1 MFFEALTYLAGKSV
15 TISTVYVIPS
25 VMMIFEEAKSMNT
38 IFIAIVVWLALF
50 PTPKFGF
57 ALIAPHKI
65 PFRADIIE
73 PQPGVLSTMQTLNK
87 NVFFLVTYAGKVSLL
102 TATSSIAVV
111 PVIACSHFTVAIV
124 IEIVPVV
131 FSNAVCKIN
140 TNYGFFFLLELIL
153 VILLQLFSS

>member
-1 MFFEALTYLAGKSV
+1 MFFKALTSLAGKSV

-38 IFIAIVVWLALF
+38 IFIAIVVWLALC

-57 ALIAPHKI
+57 ALIAPRKI

-73 PQPGVLSTMQTLNK
+73 PQPGMLSTMQTLNK

-111 PVIACSHFTVAIV
+111 PVIA
-124 IEIVPVV
+124 
-131 FSNAVCKIN
+131 
-140 TNYGFFFLLELIL
+140 
-153 VILLQLFSS
+153 

>member
-1 MFFEALTYLAGKSV
+1 M
-15 TISTVYVIPS
+15 TISTVYVIPF

-38 IFIAIVVWLALF
+38 IFIAIVVWLALC

-73 PQPGVLSTMQTLNK
+73 PQPGMLSTMQTLNK

-111 PVIACSHFTVAIV
+111 PVVACSHFTVAIV

-131 FSNAVCKIN
+131 FANVVCKID
-140 TNYGFFFLLELIL
+140 TSYWFFFFFFELIL
-153 VILLQLFSS
+153 VMLLQLFSS